1 MLRTFYSCVLAA
13 GLASSAFADT
23 LNLKDGRS
31 VDGTY
36 LGGTSREIRMEV
48 DGRIQTFAI
57 DQVESVRFRG
67 NLNTDADAAPV
78 LRDATRDRDRD
89 RDRERPTVFRPDT
102 SSQTTSRPSLAGIE
116 LPAGTPF
123 VVRMIDA
130 VDSQTNHAGQTFRAS
145 LDEPVL
151 INGETAI
158 ARGADVTVKL
168 VDDKESGKIT
178 GKTVLTLD
186 LVSVMVQGRMVDI
199 NTQAITQ
206 ASSGRG
212 ARSGKVIGGT
222 AALGA
227 IIGAI
232 AGGGRGAAIGAGAG
246 AAAGTGAEVMTKG
259 QRVRIPSETRL
270 TFNLEYPIKL

>member
-1 MLRTFYSCVLAA
+1 MLRYFYIWVAAA
-13 GLASSAFADT
+13 GLVSLGFADT
-23 LNLKDGRS
+23 LNLKDGRA
-31 VDGTY
+31 VEGTF
-36 LGGTSREIRMEV
+36 LGGNTREIRMEV
-48 DGRIQTFAI
+48 GGNIQNFAI
-57 DQVESVRFRG
+57 DQVESIHFRG
-67 NLNTDADAAPV
+67 NPNADAAPPPRDMPV
-78 LRDATRDRDRD
+78 LRDSTP
-89 RDRERPTVFRPDT
+89 RERPSILRPDS
-102 SSQTTSRPSLAGIE
+102 SSQSYSRPATAGIE
-116 LPAGTPF
+116 LPAGTPL
-123 VVRMIDA
+123 VVRMIES
-130 VDSQTNHAGQTFRAS
+130 VDSQVNRTGQTFRAS

-158 ARGADVTVKL
+158 PRGADVTVKL

-186 LVSVMVQGRMVDI
+186 LVSVMVQGRWVDI
-199 NTQAITQ
+199 NTQAVQQ
-206 ASSGRG
+206 ASAGRG
-212 ARSGKVIGGT
+212 AKSGKVIGGT

-259 QRVRIPSETRL
+259 QRVKIPTETRL